1 MGLRRAGLVV
11 TALLL
16 LTACG
21 GSDSFGPNTSLSEFI
36 GDWEATALVLTS
48 PVTAS
53 ASVDLIALGSTFNL
67 NVQPSGA
74 YTAVL
79 VVQGLASTEIG
90 TLSRSGGNTV
100 VLERTFPTASKDIC
114 TYSFEGNDRLILGGD
129 TEFDF
134 NLDGTPDEALS
145 HLELVRRQD

>member
-1 MGLRRAGLVV
+1 MRLRRTGLVV
-11 TALLL
+11 TAFLL

-21 GSDSFGPNTSLSEFI
+21 GSDSFGPNASLSEFT

-48 PVTAS
+48 PTAS
-53 ASVDLIALGSTFNL
+53 ASVDLIALGSTFKL

-79 VVQGLASTEIG
+79 VVQGSASTEIG

-100 VLERTFPTASKDIC
+100 VLERTFPTASKNIC
-114 TYSFEGNDRLILGGD
+114 TYSFEGSDRLILGGD